1 MKKSFEESTNRL
13 EMVPKNDRMD
23 FLIAEGISRR
33 EFFRSAVGL
42 TAAAAGFGMIAGCAA
57 REPLKRKIIPTKG
70 KEDYKIY
77 PPKEGCYV
85 GFYKQQNWDRRIV
98 GRGVSTTIDHY
109 RDAFG
114 VNPSILAFWSFLS
127 MGFPVEEAR
136 TISENGIIPYI
147 SIMPGR
153 ERWRPSFNPD
163 DVVNGRCDS
172 YIKRLAADAARFGEK
187 HGGFF
192 FTTLVEPNADWWSW
206 SRRPDTVHALRH
218 IWQIFEDKGANRYA
232 TWVWEAFCTARY
244 ESHVDDPELY
254 FPGDRYVDWIGFNV
268 FANLKNPYIAE
279 TTMFRNL
286 MSKTYEQ
293 LTFNHP
299 QKPRMVS
306 EFGRTPGPNQPSW
319 LVDAFQSIKKNF
331 PSIKAAVYYDNITGV
346 LTGQDHT
353 LDRTSLRTLKGIFK
367 DPYWIMAK

>member
-1 MKKSFEESTNRL
+1 M
-13 EMVPKNDRMD
+13 
-23 FLIAEGISRR
+23 SRR
-33 EFFRSAVGL
+33 EFIKSGVGL
-42 TAAAAGFGMIAGCAA
+42 MAAAAGFGMIAGCAA
-57 REPLKRKIIPTKG
+57 KEPLKHKVMPTKV
-70 KEDYKIY
+70 KADYKIY

-114 VNPSILAFWSFLS
+114 VNPAILAFWSFLS
-127 MGFPVEEAR
+127 IGFPVEEAR

-147 SIMPGR
+147 SIMTGR
-153 ERWRPSFNPD
+153 ERWRPSFDPD

-172 YIKRLAADAARFGEK
+172 HIKRLAMDAAGFGEK

-192 FTTLVEPNADWWSW
+192 FTTMVEPNANWWPW
-206 SRRPDTVHALRH
+206 SRKQNTVHAVRH

-244 ESHVDDPELY
+244 ERYVDDPELY
-254 FPGDRYVDWIGFNV
+254 FPGDKYVDWIGFNV
-268 FANLKNPYIAE
+268 FANLKNRYITE
-279 TTMFRNL
+279 TTMFRDL

-293 LTFNHP
+293 LTINHP

-306 EFGRTPGPNQPSW
+306 EFGRTPGPRQPSW
-319 LVDAFQSIKKNF
+319 LVGAFQSIKKNF

-353 LDRTSLRTLKGIFK
+353 LDQTSLRTLKGIFK